1 MPTIKDIAA
10 KAGVSH
16 GTVSNVLNKRGNV
29 SAEKIQLVERIAK
42 EMGYKMNVQAQQ
54 LRAGTARRV
63 CVIVPKISLKCY
75 NDLYNGL
82 EQYLREYE
90 ISIELIS
97 TNNLECD
104 EEKAVKKALSLN
116 PMAVVVVSSLLK
128 NRGLYTSDTRFFFAE
143 RKVKGMPDASVY
155 VSFGFEQAG
164 RDIAVKCIEDG
175 HQNVALLCENSIY
188 SNNKSFIN
196 GVVDVLEDDNCSCKI
211 FPSDDSMWFN
221 KAFDILGSKEDF
233 DAVIAMSQEDAD
245 YLRVAHQ
252 YNPDKKM
259 PVIYALTS
267 KSIGIDPA
275 VCRYELNYKL
285 MGRNIAEQIVNA
297 GGEEAETAPAQKQ
310 QIIMENDGF
319 YDNPLP
325 AAGKKDSIC
334 FLTIQ
339 NLTSKAIGMLLPSFT
354 RETGIKVNMI
364 EVSYD
369 EHYKMA
375 QACVQNSPY
384 DLVRIDMAWM
394 TELGDKI
401 YQPFDSSSSSVRWL
415 RQQILPSLSENYSMV
430 HGVQY
435 AFPLDACVQMLF
447 YRKDLFE
454 DELIKRE
461 FFEKYKRRLEIPKTF
476 EEYNEVARFFT
487 RKENTDSRTRYGAV
501 TAYGR
506 TFLAACDFLP
516 RFRELKK
523 DIFDAR
529 GNVNIL
535 IPEMKQAIRNYLDT
549 CKYAGSD
556 IYQWWGEPTRQFSEG
571 NTAMH
576 IVFSNY
582 ASEMIHNP
590 ESKVLGRI
598 ACDTVPGG
606 QPLSG
611 GGSVGISRFS
621 KKYDACM
628 SFLKWLYRKDIAE
641 TITYLG
647 GYVCN
652 RQISRNMDILERYPW
667 LENMEK
673 SFEPGWRLYK
683 HDRNPD
689 FNEFLFEDILGK
701 AIRSIASGI
710 EEMDDA
716 LEKAQEECDRAFNET
731 SGNSPIS
738 IGGGMNRQK
747 QV

>member
-63 CVIVPKISLKCY
+63 CAIVPKISLKCY
-75 NDLYNGL
+75 NDLYTGL
-82 EQYLREYE
+82 EQGLREHD

-104 EEKAVKKALSLN
+104 EERAVKKALSLN

-128 NRGLYTSDTRFFFAE
+128 NRGLFTPDTRFFFAE
-143 RKVKGMPDASVY
+143 RKVKGMPENSVY
-155 VSFGFEQAG
+155 VSFEFEQAG
-164 RDIAVKCIEDG
+164 RDIAMKCVEDG

-196 GVVDVLEDDNCSCKI
+196 GAVDVLEDENCSCRI
-211 FPSDDSMWFN
+211 FPSDDTMWFN
-221 KAFDILGSKEDF
+221 KAFDILGSKEEF

-245 YLRVAHQ
+245 YLKAAHQ
-252 YNPDKKM
+252 YDPGRKM

-267 KSIGIDPA
+267 KSIGIDPD

-285 MGRNIAEQIVNA
+285 LGRNIAKQIVNG
-297 GGEEAETAPAQKQ
+297 GGEDAGAPAPKQ
-310 QIIMENDGF
+310 QIIMANDGF
-319 YDNPLP
+319 YESHP
-325 AAGKKDSIC
+325 AVPGGKESIC

-339 NLTSKAIGMLLPSFT
+339 NLTSRAIGMLLPSFT
-354 RETGIKVNMI
+354 RETGIRVNMI

-375 QACVQNSPY
+375 QNCVQSSPY
-384 DLVRIDMAWM
+384 DLIRIDMAWM

-401 YQPFDSSSSSVRWL
+401 YTPFDGSSPSVKWL
-415 RQQILPSLSENYSMV
+415 RQQILPSLSDNYSVV

-454 DELIKRE
+454 DELIKRK
-461 FFEKYKRRLEIPKTF
+461 FFEKHKRRLEIPKTF
-476 EEYNEVARFFT
+476 AEYNEVARFFT
-487 RKENTDSRTRYGAV
+487 RKENPDSRTRYGAAA
-501 TAYGR
+501 AYGR

-516 RFRELKK
+516 RFREFRK
-523 DIFDAR
+523 DIFDER

-535 IPEMKQAIRNYLDT
+535 IPEMRQAVLNYLDT
-549 CKYAGSD
+549 CRYASSD
-556 IYQWWGEPTRQFSEG
+556 VYQWWREPTRQFSEG

-582 ASEMIHNP
+582 ASEMIHNS
-590 ESKVLGRI
+590 ESKVVGRI
-598 ACDTVPGG
+598 AFSTVPGG

-621 KKYDACM
+621 QKYDACM

-647 GYVCN
+647 GYVCS
-652 RQISRNMDILERYPW
+652 RQISQNMDILERYPW
-667 LENMEK
+667 LEDMEK
-673 SFEPGWRLYK
+673 SFKPGWRLYK

-710 EEMDDA
+710 EETDA
-716 LEKAQEECDRAFNET
+716 ALKKAQEECARAFNRK
-731 SGNSPIS
+731 N
-738 IGGGMNRQK
+738 
-747 QV
+747 